1 MEGSLQWTNPV
12 SLLPQ
17 RSDTPQ
23 SVPKSPNSPNRHSRS
38 SFDASPLG
46 PLPGAATA
54 RTTNHRRCCQPTRVT
69 PQWQPLL
76 AQARHG
82 APWSSPGR
90 GPRTPLQFHTAT
102 PLLLHTG
109 SGVLLWSEDSQ
120 VDLMEQCKSWKEVQC
135 MPQIQG
141 EFNLHCDVLISI

>member
-38 SFDASPLG
+38 SFDASPPG
-46 PLPGAATA
+46 PLALPTTAAA
-54 RTTNHRRCCQPTRVT
+54 ASRLGLHLNGNLY
-69 PQWQPLL
+69 WLKL
-76 AQARHG
+76 IMELHG
-82 APWSSPGR
+82 AVQGAVPVLLSNSIP
-90 GPRTPLQFHTAT
+90 PP

>member
-38 SFDASPLG
+38 SFDASPPG
-46 PLPGAATA
+46 PLPGATTA
-54 RTTNHRRCCQPTRVT
+54 RTTNRRRRCQPTRVT

-102 PLLLHTG
+102 PPTPTHQ
-109 SGVLLWSEDSQ
+109 LWSATVVRRLPGGSHGA
-120 VDLMEQCKSWKEVQC
+120 M
-135 MPQIQG
+135 QILEG
-141 EFNLHCDVLISI
+141 GTMHAPNTR

>member
-23 SVPKSPNSPNRHSRS
+23 SVPKSSNSPNRHSRS
-38 SFDASPLG
+38 SFDASPPG

-54 RTTNHRRCCQPTRVT
+54 RTTNRRRRCQPTRVT

-76 AQARHG
+76 AQAHHG